1 LPATFAASTD
11 KGDSMNARAF
21 LAGAL
26 LLAASA
32 AEARLAD
39 LPPDLKAA
47 AEAFERA
54 QIAGDAAALD
64 RLLAKDYRLTNG
76 NGAIDSRE
84 QFIRDWAAPGFD
96 PEPVT
101 VREPVNLVWR
111 DGAALGGLVT
121 LRGKQDGKPFS
132 VTLRYIDVWERT
144 PQGWRVAY
152 GQATRVKN
160 P

>member
-1 LPATFAASTD
+1 MDMRGL
-11 KGDSMNARAF
+11 
-21 LAGAL
+21 LAGFL
-26 LLAASA
+26 LFAGSA

-54 QIAGDAAALD
+54 QVAGDAVALD

-101 VREPVNLVWR
+101 VREPIEIVWP

-121 LRGKQDGKPFS
+121 LSGKQDGQPFS

-160 P
+160 Q

>member
-1 LPATFAASTD
+1 MDVRRL
-11 KGDSMNARAF
+11 
-21 LAGAL
+21 LAGIL
-26 LLAASA
+26 LFTASA
-32 AEARLAD
+32 AEARMAD

-47 AEAFERA
+47 AEAFEHA

-64 RLLAKDYRLTNG
+64 RLLARDYRLATSD
-76 NGAIDSRE
+76 GAIDSRE

-101 VREPVNLVWR
+101 VREPVQIVWG

-121 LRGKQDGKPFS
+121 LGGKQDGQPFS

-152 GQATRVKN
+152 GQATRVKKQ
-160 P
+160 

>member
-1 LPATFAASTD
+1 MDVRGLMAGILLFA
-11 KGDSMNARAF
+11 G
-21 LAGAL
+21 
-26 LLAASA
+26 A
-32 AEARLAD
+32 AEARPSD

-47 AEAFERA
+47 AEAFEHA

-76 NGAIDSRE
+76 DGAIDSRE

-96 PEPVT
+96 PDPVT
-101 VREPVNLVWR
+101 VREPVQMVWG

-121 LRGKQDGKPFS
+121 LSGKQDGQPFS
-132 VTLRYIDVWERT
+132 VTLRYIDLWERT
-144 PQGWRVAY
+144 AQGWRVAY
-152 GQATRVKN
+152 GQATRVKK

>member
-1 LPATFAASTD
+1 MDVRGL
-11 KGDSMNARAF
+11 
-21 LAGAL
+21 LAGIL
-26 LLAASA
+26 LFAGSA
-32 AEARLAD
+32 AEAGSSD
-39 LPPDLKAA
+39 LPPDLEVAA
-47 AEAFERA
+47 AAFEHA

-76 NGAIDSRE
+76 DGAIDSRE

-101 VREPVNLVWR
+101 VREPVQIVW
-111 DGAALGGLVT
+111 DGGAALGGLVT
-121 LRGKQDGKPFS
+121 LSGEQHGQPFS

-152 GQATRVKN
+152 GQATRVKKW
-160 P
+160 

>member
-1 LPATFAASTD
+1 MKLHGLLAGMLLFAAATV
-11 KGDSMNARAF
+11 
-21 LAGAL
+21 
-26 LLAASA
+26 
-32 AEARLAD
+32 EARVAD
-39 LPPDLKAA
+39 LPPDLSAA

-64 RLLAKDYRLTNG
+64 RLLAEDYRLTTSDG
-76 NGAIDSRE
+76 RIDSRE

-101 VREPVNLVWR
+101 VREPVEIVWR

-121 LRGKQDGKPFS
+121 LSGKQDGQPFS
-132 VTLRYIDVWERT
+132 VTLRYVDIWKLT

-152 GQATRVKN
+152 GQATRVTK

>member
-1 LPATFAASTD
+1 MRLN
-11 KGDSMNARAF
+11 GIRA
-21 LAGAL
+21 GML
-26 LLAASA
+26 LLAAAGGGA
-32 AEARLAD
+32 AAAD
-39 LPPDLKAA
+39 LPPGLAAA

-64 RLLAKDYRLTNG
+64 RLLATDYRLTTSDG
-76 NGAIDSRE
+76 QVDSRE

-101 VREPVNLVWR
+101 VREPVEIVWR
-111 DGAALGGLVT
+111 EGAALGGLVT
-121 LRGKQDGKPFS
+121 LSGKQDGQPFS
-132 VTLRYIDVWERT
+132 VTLRYVDIWKLT

-152 GQATRVKN
+152 GQATRVKA